1 MGWHMRTWAQLQSE
15 RGKAKAYL
23 YYFTHVPPTAA
34 GQPSRGATHTADLAY
49 MFDNQ
54 PPTQTWTDVDKKLAD
69 TMSSYWVN
77 FAATGNP
84 NGKGLPEW
92 PAYNPKK
99 GAKNIVFG
107 DTVMVGQGIDPA
119 MLAFYDS
126 YYTKLRSGL
135 SPGASSGGQ

>member
-1 MGWHMRTWAQLQSE
+1 
-15 RGKAKAYL
+15 
-23 YYFTHVPPTAA
+23 
-34 GQPSRGATHTADLAY
+34 

-54 PPTQTWTDVDKKLAD
+54 PPRAEWTDVDKKLAD

-84 NGKGLPEW
+84 NGKGLPQW
-92 PAYNPKK
+92 PAFNQKK
-99 GAKNIVFG
+99 GEKNIVLG

-126 YYTKLRSGL
+126 YYGKLRSELG
-135 SPGASSGGQ
+135 PGASAGSR